1 MPEDMEVLSL
11 KLAIC
16 SMIDEVRQQV
26 VLLPRSREQALT
38 VTKLDEAGMWA
49 LRISTEEAV

>member
-26 VLLPRSREQALT
+26 ELLPRSREQALT